1 MYPIILIIVGIL
13 IFGFSFRHLVEIF
26 ISMTW
31 LHIRVSNEPNHGN
44 ISYNFSSLFMHL
56 ISYGPVIGLTLI
68 LLGIHFLH

>member
-1 MYPIILIIVGIL
+1 MYPIIMIIVGIL

-31 LHIRVSNEPNHGN
+31 LQILKTGSPNKPASYSFSMVFLHIA
-44 ISYNFSSLFMHL
+44 
-56 ISYGPVIGLTLI
+56 SYGPVIGLTLI